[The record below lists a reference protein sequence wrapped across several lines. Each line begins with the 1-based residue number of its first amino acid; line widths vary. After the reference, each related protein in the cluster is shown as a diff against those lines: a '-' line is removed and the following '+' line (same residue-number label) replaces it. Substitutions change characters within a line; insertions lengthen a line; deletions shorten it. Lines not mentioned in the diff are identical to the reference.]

1 MSFTSTSASSASLL
15 RGPRL
20 MAAIAVLMAGFVS
33 TTTGMP
39 TASAAD
45 CPDIEVVFARGT
57 DEPAG
62 IGRVGQALVDELK
75 PLVKGKSIRTYAV
88 QYPASWDFLAA
99 AAGANDAST
108 HIQATAAK
116 CPKTKMVLGGYS
128 QGAAVIDVIT
138 TSPIA
143 GLGFAAPMPAAVAN
157 HVAAVAVFGNP
168 SARLGQP
175 LTRMSQLYGAKT
187 ADMCN
192 VADPIC
198 SLGKDFNSHVTYPE
212 SGLVKTA
219 AKWAAEHI
227 LQNVASQGE
236 SPKAGPAKKPDR
248 TKS

>member
-1 MSFTSTSASSASLL
+1 MPAIRLSAFVVAILSAF
-15 RGPRL
+15 
-20 MAAIAVLMAGFVS
+20 AVSGVGTPA
-33 TTTGMP
+33 
-39 TASAAD
+39 ASAAPS

-57 DEPAG
+57 DEPPG
-62 IGRVGQALVDELK
+62 IGRVGKALVDSLK
-75 PLVKGKSIRTYAV
+75 PLVKGKSIGTYAV
-88 QYPASWDFLAA
+88 DYPASYDFLAVA
-99 AAGANDAST
+99 GGANDAST
-108 HIQATAAK
+108 HIQSMAVK

-138 TSPIA
+138 TAPVK
-143 GLGFAAPMPAAVAN
+143 GLGFAAPMPAAVAD

-198 SLGKDFNSHVTYPE
+198 SLGNNFDSHVKYPE

-219 AKWAAEHI
+219 AKWAADHI
-227 LQNVASQGE
+227 LQVPQQNST
-236 SPKAGPAKKPDR
+236 KAETAKKVDR
-248 TKS
+248 PKS